1 MKRSKRLQVVL
12 DLAERR
18 KKEADKILGEA
29 QGRVSQGEQT
39 LEQLQNYYNEYV
51 NSFYTAGA
59 SGVSLGQIQN
69 HQAFMQ
75 KLQAAIE
82 QQRRAIQ
89 MDKAQ
94 LERAREHWQ
103 AAYGRHKAMD
113 SLVEKAKAEE
123 QVQQEKQQQKV
134 LDERSQLI
142 RPPFI

>member
-18 KKEADKILGEA
+18 KQEADKILGEA

-51 NSFYTAGA
+51 NGFYTAGA

-82 QQRRAIQ
+82 QQRRAIL

-103 AAYGRHKAMD
+103 AAYGRHKAMG
-113 SLVEKAKAEE
+113 SLVEKAKTEE